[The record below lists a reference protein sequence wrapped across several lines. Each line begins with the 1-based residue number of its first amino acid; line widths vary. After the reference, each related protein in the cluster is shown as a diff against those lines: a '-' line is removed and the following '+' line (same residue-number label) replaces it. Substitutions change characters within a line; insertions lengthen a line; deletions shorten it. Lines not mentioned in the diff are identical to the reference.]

1 MSNTGAGD
9 GGAVDGGGVVDE
21 DGASV
26 PVVRGV
32 ELGSVSEEGGV
43 VSNEGGDVPSVI
55 KVPSNKSVVAISL
68 TGPLVVAASLTD
80 PLVTA

>member
-1 MSNTGAGD
+1 MSNTGAGN
-9 GGAVDGGGVVDE
+9 GSAVDDGGVVDE

-55 KVPSNKSVVAISL
+55 KVPSSKSVVAISL